1 MKSYLLSEYIK
12 ALHLRKDAP
21 MPSEV
26 KEAHDKINALRECPA
41 SRQGAS
47 ILQFSRHNHAR

>member
-1 MKSYLLSEYIK
+1 MRSYLLSQYVQ

-26 KEAHDKINALRECPA
+26 RETHNRINALRACAHRP
-41 SRQGAS
+41 QGAK
-47 ILQFSRHNHAR
+47 ILQFERNRPER

>member
-1 MKSYLLSEYIK
+1 MRSYLLSQYVQ

-26 KEAHDKINALRECPA
+26 RETHDRINALRACAHRP
-41 SRQGAS
+41 QGAK
-47 ILQFSRHNHAR
+47 ILQFERNRPER